1 MEPIRICEIVTAVG
15 GALWKGN
22 PNAEVTSVSTNSRK
36 LEPGALFVPIVGEKV
51 DAHRFIPMALNTG
64 AAACFTQQEPEEGLK
79 YLDGAVIRVGDTQK
93 ALQDFAAW
101 YRKRFT
107 LPVVGVTGS
116 VGKSST
122 KEMIAA
128 ALSQGKRVHKTAG
141 NYNSQIGLPLTVFG
155 LDHTHEIAVIEMGM
169 SNFGEMERLS
179 AIASPTS
186 ALVTNI
192 GISHIEQ
199 LKTQEN
205 IRAEKLHIADTI
217 GEQGA
222 LYLNGD
228 DPMLQQLRESYT
240 GKIVWYGME
249 SDCDYRAVNID
260 TVKDCTRFELHAPFG
275 VHKIMI
281 PALGLHNVS
290 NALAAIAVA
299 YDQGLT

>member
-22 PNAEVTSVSTNSRK
+22 PNAEVTSVSTNSRE

-51 DAHRFIPMALNTG
+51 DAHRFIPMALDTG
-64 AAACFTQQEPEEGLK
+64 AAACFTQQEPEEGFK

-141 NYNSQIGLPLTVFG
+141 NYNSQIGLPLTV
-155 LDHTHEIAVIEMGM
+155 
-169 SNFGEMERLS
+169 
-179 AIASPTS
+179 
-186 ALVTNI
+186 
-192 GISHIEQ
+192 
-199 LKTQEN
+199 
-205 IRAEKLHIADTI
+205 
-217 GEQGA
+217 
-222 LYLNGD
+222 
-228 DPMLQQLRESYT
+228 
-240 GKIVWYGME
+240 
-249 SDCDYRAVNID
+249 
-260 TVKDCTRFELHAPFG
+260 
-275 VHKIMI
+275 
-281 PALGLHNVS
+281 
-290 NALAAIAVA
+290 LA
-299 YDQGLT
+299 